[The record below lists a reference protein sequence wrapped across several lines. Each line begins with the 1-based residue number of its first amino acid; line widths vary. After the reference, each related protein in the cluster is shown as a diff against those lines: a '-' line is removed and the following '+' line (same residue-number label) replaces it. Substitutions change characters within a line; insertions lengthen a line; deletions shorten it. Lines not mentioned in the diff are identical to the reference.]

1 MVCLLRLLAIFCATN
16 SFVYVGETA
25 RSTAPSYRD
34 GEAWN
39 EACSD
44 QHLQWL
50 RTYIRKHREERE
62 RAESKY
68 LVYPCGIDGSSGHRD
83 HSHHCPA
90 GVAERVRGIMFL
102 LRLAEASGRI
112 LLINS
117 TQPAQMQLLQPS
129 GLLNW
134 LPPTLSHNPA
144 QLDVYKDI
152 MPKLQDGS
160 FDQVKDRLVVWA
172 ADEREDEN
180 YPGLPEIK
188 RPWADL
194 HSRLG
199 RSQTVRPPGAGMWHA
214 LFKPSEAVTKVSQ
227 LQLEHLKFT
236 NQTNYTIIHLRLG
249 AATGDIRYHGQTMST
264 GGITDWCERGFQVQG
279 ESALPLVMSS
289 IECAKALAA
298 AHGYTDTRLVMIT
311 DHPILRKFLAAGM
324 VENVVSYRVQASQLQ
339 GDLKAMEGP
348 VASVVDMLIMAHA
361 NCQVAGLRGFS
372 NIAHWWSGD
381 SCHRNIHSAM
391 SATVPRVQECPSE
404 HWKAD
409 DAGRRQL
416 LVGGRRGCG
425 M

>member
-1 MVCLLRLLAIFCATN
+1 MVPLLRLLAIFCATN
-16 SFVYVGETA
+16 SFVYIGETA
-25 RSTAPSYRD
+25 RSTAPTYRD
-34 GEAWN
+34 EKAWT

-68 LVYPCGIDGSSGHRD
+68 LVYPCGIDGSLGHRD

-134 LPPTLSHNPA
+134 LPPTLSHSSA

-152 MPKLQDGS
+152 IPKLQNGS
-160 FDQVKDRLVVWA
+160 FDQVQDRLVVWA

-194 HSRLG
+194 HC
-199 RSQTVRPPGAGMWHA
+199 MWHA
-214 LFKPSEAVTKVSQ
+214 LFKPSEVVTKVSQ

-264 GGITDWCERGFQVQG
+264 GGITDW

-298 AHGYTDTRLVMIT
+298 AHGYTPNGPVVMIT

-381 SCHRNIHSAM
+381 SCHRNIH
-391 SATVPRVQECPSE
+391 ECPSE